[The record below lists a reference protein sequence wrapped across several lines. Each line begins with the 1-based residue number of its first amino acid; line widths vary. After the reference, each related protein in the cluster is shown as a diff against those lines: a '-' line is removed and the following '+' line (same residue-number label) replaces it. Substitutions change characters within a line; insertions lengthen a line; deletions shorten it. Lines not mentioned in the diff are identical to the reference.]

1 MLNAMRS
8 RYASNL
14 SRVAL
19 QERLSIRHLTREP
32 VEVCAAHY
40 DVERRLCLPLAAC
53 PGPENGLTFHM
64 HVRNRQIGPL
74 GSSLRVEM
82 TAPDS
87 QHATH
92 GRPGDN
98 RRA

>member
-1 MLNAMRS
+1 MPRDTKVECEMLNAMRS

-40 DVERRLCLPLAAC
+40 DVERRPFLLPRAR
-53 PGPENGLTFHM
+53 
-64 HVRNRQIGPL
+64 VRRTGSPFICTCAIGRL
-74 GSSLRVEM
+74 VRSAHLFASK
-82 TAPDS
+82 
-87 QHATH
+87 
-92 GRPGDN
+92 
-98 RRA
+98 